1 MPNTIF
7 NTSDTSDTSL
17 IQIQYIQI
25 LPIHAEFT
33 GLMYWMYFDVFDVN
47 TSSKPQIHAKYT
59 IIHGKYICRAPPD
72 FRFWR
77 KHIQHVLKTGSMYW
91 YIQYCLLH
99 GQSWCLWT
107 FYLNTSQYRKI
118 HLNTSQYCKIHQ
130 NTSIISFYFIF
141 NVFILLYDYFL

>member
-1 MPNTIF
+1 
-7 NTSDTSDTSL
+7 
-17 IQIQYIQI
+17 
-25 LPIHAEFT
+25 
-33 GLMYWMYFDVFDVN
+33 MYFDVFDVN
-47 TSSKPQIHAKYT
+47 TSSKPRIHAKYT

-77 KHIQHVLKTGSMYW
+77 KHIKTTNTWYFECISDVYAIQYIQHVLKTGSMYW

-107 FYLNTSQYRKI
+107 CYLNTSQYRKI